1 MHLPSAS
8 LCQTAGIASLML
20 GAAALPAAPA
30 TTTPPNIMLILID
43 DLGWGDIGVYGQKFI
58 DTPNFDRLA
67 TQGMTLTHAYAPAPI
82 CSASRAASLT
92 GRSPARLHFEFVTK
106 PDGAKHPAGV
116 VLNPP
121 PYPRD
126 LPLSEISL
134 AEALAPAGYK
144 TGYYGKWHLTQE
156 TGGKYLGHGAKFG
169 PAQQGFAETSEER
182 GSHPYNYP
190 KGKKNRPGPGAF
202 KPGEF
207 APDALTDQAIGFLRR
222 HRDERFFLFLS
233 YYYVHYPLH
242 TRCKWLLDK
251 YDARAKELGINLNE
265 AQLTYAAFVETMD
278 HLVGRALDALDQLG
292 LAENTFVV
300 LTSDNG
306 GDPRVAWN
314 GLRGSKWTLY
324 EGGVRGP
331 FIARWPGVIKAG
343 SSSATPVTATD
354 LMPTF
359 CEAAGAEPP
368 PVTLDGMSILP
379 LLAGKT
385 QTLARDTLTW
395 HFPFYHPDHV
405 NTRPCSSMRKGDM
418 KLIYF
423 YEDERAE
430 LYNLAEDPQESSDLA
445 KTQPELAAKLRDEL
459 LSTLKA
465 QGARFPTRK
474 G

>member
-1 MHLPSAS
+1 MHPKPSA
-8 LCQTAGIASLML
+8 LNQALGIASLAL

-30 TTTPPNIMLILID
+30 APRPPNIMFILID
-43 DLGWGDIGVYGQKFI
+43 DLGWGDIGVYGQQFI

-67 TQGMTLTHAYAPAPI
+67 AQGMTLTQAYAPAPI

-106 PDGAKHPAGV
+106 SDGSKHPAGV
-116 VLNPP
+116 ALTPP

-156 TGGKYLGHGAKFG
+156 HDGKYLGHGAKFG

-182 GSHPYNYP
+182 GSHPYGYP
-190 KGKKNRPGPGAF
+190 KGKKNRPGFGNF

-207 APDALTDQAIGFLRR
+207 APDALTDQAVDFLRR
-222 HRDERFFLFLS
+222 HKDERFFLFLS
-233 YYYVHYPLH
+233 HYYVHYPLH

-251 YDARAKELGINLNE
+251 YAAKAKKLGRSLNE
-265 AQLTYAAFVETMD
+265 EQLTYAAFVETMD
-278 HLVGRALDALDQLG
+278 HLVGRALDALDRLG

-324 EGGVRGP
+324 EGGVREP
-331 FIARWPGVIKAG
+331 FIARWPGFIKPG
-343 SSSATPVTATD
+343 STSATPVTATD

-359 CEAAGAEPP
+359 CEAAGIEPP
-368 PVTLDGMSILP
+368 SVTLDGMSILP
-379 LLAGKT
+379 LLTGQT
-385 QTLARDTLTW
+385 RTLARDTLTW
-395 HFPFYHPDHV
+395 HFPFYHLEHV
-405 NTRPCSSMRKGDM
+405 GTRPCSSLRKGDL
-418 KLIYF
+418 KLVYF
-423 YEDERAE
+423 YENERAE
-430 LYNLAEDPQESSDLA
+430 LYNLAEDPQESRDLA
-445 KTQPELAAKLRDEL
+445 KTQPELAAQLRDEL